1 MKGRRGGEGEERGR
15 RQEGEWGRERGR
27 GGGEGE
33 TGCQSR
39 KENTEVFGGRGVVC
53 LFCFV

>member
-1 MKGRRGGEGEERGR
+1 VKGRRGGEGEERGR